1 MANVTLDN
9 AAIELDVIVVVICLI
24 VPALLQVLDVVLS
37 RLLQAE
43 PRPSVVEGLQLLQ
56 RCVGCTPAAPLL
68 LSLLLSLI
76 SALFVF
82 LSCAYS
88 QMAGGYKPAL
98 YCDRVKWMVE
108 GVGTSV
114 FRTFRSRSG

>member
-1 MANVTLDN
+1 M
-9 AAIELDVIVVVICLI
+9 
-24 VPALLQVLDVVLS
+24 LDVVLS

-43 PRPSVVEGLQLLQ
+43 PRPSVSAGLTLLR
-56 RCVGCTPAAPLL
+56 RCVACDPADPLI

-88 QMAGGYKPAL
+88 QIAGHNFL
-98 YCDRVKWMVE
+98 
-108 GVGTSV
+108 SV
-114 FRTFRSRSG
+114 LEKYVV